1 MEGAV
6 LIVVDVL
13 GSSGEV
19 KVVTLRVV
27 STRASTPLVL
37 INSIVPMKLSATVRE
52 GGNDV
57 TKFIAHDFIV
67 QEQFNF

>member
-19 KVVTLRVV
+19 KVVTLGVV
-27 STRASTPLVL
+27 FTRASTPLVL
-37 INSIVPMKLSATVRE
+37 INSIAPDETVCDSQRRW
-52 GGNDV
+52 
-57 TKFIAHDFIV
+57 
-67 QEQFNF
+67 Q